1 MHDERHDPR
10 STRRLSSRRSG
21 LIAAIAIAALA
32 PVPLNAAGD
41 VVQTGVAAQVLVM
54 PFDNPHQDPKLHWLG
69 EGSAIALS
77 EFLERYGASAVPRD
91 ERQSAFDRLQLPP
104 AAALSHA
111 TVIKVGQFV
120 GASEVIIGSY
130 ELAGEHLTLRVRVI
144 GLDAGRL
151 APEIVERGP
160 LSDFFTL
167 YDRAARRV
175 RSVTTPAPA
184 PAAGTLLTS
193 HHAFELYVKGLIAES
208 TSTQQSYLEQA
219 AKAAPADDRIRL
231 ALWRVHTDAGRHAEA
246 LKAAGTVP
254 ASSLSIREARYL
266 SALSQVELKR
276 YEEAFTTLK
285 ALQSETRSAEVL
297 IAMGVVQLRR
307 GATPQTGR
315 AVYFFN
321 QATQVDPEDPDYF
334 FNLGY
339 GYWIDKDPPAAI
351 YWLRE
356 AVRRDPADGEAHLI
370 LAAALQQT
378 GATTEAAR
386 ERALADRLATN
397 YEGGENKRTSDAVPR
412 GLERLKGFLERSTRR
427 VDSILTSSGQR
438 DHAELATHHLEAGRR
453 AADRELDREAEQEL
467 RRALYLS
474 PYLAEAHLL
483 LGRVYLRN
491 GRMGDAVQ
499 EFKIA
504 LWSEESADGHVA
516 LAQAYVAMQNI
527 AGAKEEVTKALAL
540 DPEHA
545 EARTLRAKIGQ

>member
-1 MHDERHDPR
+1 M
-10 STRRLSSRRSG
+10 
-21 LIAAIAIAALA
+21 ALA
-32 PVPLNAAGD
+32 SARVAAGSD
-41 VVQTGVAAQVLVM
+41 VVQAGVATQVLVM
-54 PFDNPHQDPKLHWLG
+54 PFDNPHQDPKLYWLS
-69 EGSAIALS
+69 EGSAVAFS

-120 GASEVIIGSY
+120 GASDVIIGSY
-130 ELAGEHLTLRVRVI
+130 ELAGDHLTVRVRVI

-160 LSDFFTL
+160 LSDFFSL

-175 RSVTTPAPA
+175 RGATSPAPP

-193 HHAFELYVKGLIAES
+193 HHGFELYVKGLIAES
-208 TSTQQSYLEQA
+208 SSTQQSYLEQA
-219 AKAAPADDRIRL
+219 AKAAPADDRIPL

-246 LKAAGTVP
+246 FKAVSAVP
-254 ASSLSIREARYL
+254 SNSLLIREARYL

-276 YEEAFTTLK
+276 YEEAFNTLK
-285 ALQSETRSAEVL
+285 TLQSERRSAEVL
-297 IAMGVVQLRR
+297 NAMGVVQLRR

-321 QATQVDPEDPDYF
+321 QATQADPEDPDYF

-378 GATTEAAR
+378 GASAEAAR
-386 ERALADRLATN
+386 ERALAERLAPN
-397 YEGGENKRTSDAVPR
+397 YEGAENKRASEPVPR

-427 VDSILTSSGQR
+427 VESILTSSGQR
-438 DHAELATHHLEAGRR
+438 DQAELATHHLEAGRR

-474 PYLAEAHLL
+474 PYLTEAHLL

-491 GRMGDAVQ
+491 GRLADAVQ
-499 EFKIA
+499 AFKIA
-504 LWSEESADGHVA
+504 LWSEESAEGHVA
-516 LAQAYVAMQNI
+516 LAKAYLAMQNM
-527 AGAKEEVTKALAL
+527 AAAKEELTKALAL
-540 DPEHA
+540 DPQHA